1 MEAQSCQQAEQL
13 SAKIKVTGCPIFNH
27 SFFTVN
33 RFAIHLGVPSIAGPP
48 SLKNDPPDRFI
59 RFTLSELLKYKGV
72 PHSAECG
79 KGAALDLPKGFIPL
93 ESHFGAL
100 FAP

>member
-13 SAKIKVTGCPIFNH
+13 SAKINVTGCPIFNH

-59 RFTLSELLKYKGV
+59 RFTLSELLKYGEFRTLRSTTKG
-72 PHSAECG
+72 SA
-79 KGAALDLPKGFIPL
+79 
-93 ESHFGAL
+93 FGNCQRD
-100 FAP
+100 